1 MAKRIR
7 LDIQSL
13 RGIAILS
20 VLLFHFFPEIL
31 PGGYLGVDIF
41 FVISGF
47 LITKIIS
54 NDLENN
60 TFKFKVFYL
69 KRFKRIVPLLV
80 FIITIFSIVAI
91 VLLLPPDLKNYFQS
105 LKYTLLLIPNF
116 YFWMKGGYFGLIDE
130 LKPMLHLWSIGVE
143 IQFYILFPI
152 IYFFITKL
160 FEKSKIVFLIII
172 LFFLSFFINIFLNF
186 IDGANLSF
194 FIFPARLWEF
204 LAGSLAYYI
213 TNKKIELKMFS
224 ATFFLFLFFFLY
236 ALTFGFSQQIFNQ
249 IFAVFLTFLAI
260 CYAGKEKKL
269 TFVFQNKFLIFFGL
283 ISYSLYLWHWPI
295 LSFAKYYFIR
305 ELFFYEK
312 IILLVLSI
320 AISFISLKLIEN
332 KLRFNFS
339 NFKNM
344 IFTSIGIIIIL
355 IMFFFEKNNFLPKNY
370 NPIALNVSKSINT
383 NFRCSLKQYI
393 IYGSSKACLVNFSS
407 AVKYNKDKD
416 VFALYGNSH
425 AQMYGYPFIKIL
437 KQLDKSGII
446 IPLNGCL
453 PTIDLNISI
462 PCLKKAKK
470 NFDKLIKDT
479 NINTVLIGFTWNHD
493 HLVSE
498 KGNSIK
504 LNNGDHLV
512 TSIKKLIKKLQDK
525 DKKVILI
532 GPISLPSYAFALD
545 YSRKIHFNRDL
556 KLNTY
561 NEYKSFIKK
570 NNLIL
575 NSFKNTEKFYFLQ
588 PHTVQCSNFNRCN
601 FLIKN
606 QSVFSDSSHL
616 SKFGSNLMEDILK
629 KAILSFN

>member
-1 MAKRIR
+1 MTKRIR

-54 NDLENN
+54 NDLESD

-69 KRFKRIVPLLV
+69 KRFKRIAPLLV
-80 FIITIFSIVAI
+80 FIITVFSIVAI
-91 VLLLPPDLKNYFQS
+91 LFLLPSDLKNYFQS

-152 IYFFITKL
+152 IYFFITKI
-160 FEKSKIVFLIII
+160 FGKSKIVILIII
-172 LFFLSFFINIFLNF
+172 LFFLSFLLNILLNF
-186 IDGANLSF
+186 IGGANLSF
-194 FIFPARLWEF
+194 FIFPTRLWEF
-204 LAGSLAYYI
+204 LGGSLAYYT
-213 TNKKIELKMFS
+213 TNKKIELKMFFV
-224 ATFFLFLFFFLY
+224 TFFLFLLLFLY
-236 ALTFGFSQQIFNQ
+236 ALVYNQAIFNQ
-249 IFAVFLTFLAI
+249 IFAVFLTFLTI
-260 CYAGKEKKL
+260 CFVDKEKKL
-269 TFVFQNKFLIFFGL
+269 NFVFQNKFLIFFGL

-295 LSFAKYYFIR
+295 LSFTKYYFIR

-320 AISFISLKLIEN
+320 TVSFISLKLIEN

-344 IFTSIGIIIIL
+344 VFISAGIIIIL
-355 IMFFFEKNNFLPKNY
+355 IMFFFEKNNFLPKNH

-383 NFRCSLKQYI
+383 NFRCRLKQYVF
-393 IYGSSKACLVNFSS
+393 YGSSKACIVNFSS
-407 AVKYNKDKD
+407 AVKYDKDKD

-437 KQLDKSGII
+437 KELDKSGII

-453 PTIDLNISI
+453 PTIDLNISVS
-462 PCLKKAKK
+462 CLKKANK
-470 NFDKLIKDT
+470 NFNKLIKDK
-479 NINTVLIGFTWNHD
+479 NINTVLLGFTWNHD

-504 LNNGDHLV
+504 LDNGDHLV
-512 TSIKKLIKKLQDK
+512 TSINKLIQKLHDK
-525 DKKVILI
+525 EKKVILI

-545 YSRKIHFNRDL
+545 YSRKIHFNRNL

-561 NEYKSFIKK
+561 NEYESFIKK

-575 NSFKNTEKFYFLQ
+575 NSFKNTENFYFVE
-588 PHTVQCSNFNRCN
+588 PHTVQCANFNRCN

-616 SKFGSNLMEDILK
+616 SKFGSNLMEDIFRE
-629 KAILSFN
+629 AILSFD